1 MVEFINQ
8 NKPAIDAL
16 FQLVI
21 VIVPVAITWFIRTYV
36 RASSRQNQ
44 LAATVRLANAAIDAI
59 ENMDR
64 TGKLVLPSNV
74 EKGGYKLKLATE
86 WLESEL
92 NRNGIQMSTPDA
104 EKWVAAE
111 FQQRVGGVRSVG
123 TIAELTKQAV
133 DMIQDL
139 GRNKLID
146 IPPDVDRTL
155 YVTGLAADWL
165 LAKLAENGVTIT
177 RDEAMSWVRAEI
189 LQRMGSQT
197 STLANDIPLTDLAQ
211 HAIDFVNQLKASGTL
226 RVRAG
231 GPNEDIENDLA
242 IAWALTEAAKQ
253 NLSVSSEQVADA
265 IAAAREARQ
274 GGSLPVRSAG

>member
-1 MVEFINQ
+1 MAEFIAQ
-8 NKPAIDAL
+8 NKPLIDSL

-21 VIVPVAITWFIRTYV
+21 VVVPVVITWFIRTYV
-36 RASSRQNQ
+36 RASSKQNQ
-44 LAATVRLANAAIDAI
+44 IAATVRLANAAIDAI

-64 TGKLVLPSNV
+64 TGRLVLPPDV

-155 YVTGLAADWL
+155 YMTGLAADWL
-165 LAKLAENGVTIT
+165 LARLAENGVSIT
-177 RDEAMSWVRAEI
+177 QDEAMSWVRAEL
-189 LQRMGSQT
+189 LQRMGT
-197 STLANDIPLTDLAQ
+197 PTATLASDLPLTDLAQ
-211 HAIDFVNQLKASGTL
+211 HAIAFVNQLKASGTL
-226 RVRAG
+226 RVRPGA
-231 GPNEDIENDLA
+231 PNEDIENDLA

-253 NLSVSSEQVADA
+253 NMSVSSEQVADA
-265 IAAAREARQ
+265 VASARKTQ
-274 GGSLPVRSAG
+274 GGGMAVRPNG